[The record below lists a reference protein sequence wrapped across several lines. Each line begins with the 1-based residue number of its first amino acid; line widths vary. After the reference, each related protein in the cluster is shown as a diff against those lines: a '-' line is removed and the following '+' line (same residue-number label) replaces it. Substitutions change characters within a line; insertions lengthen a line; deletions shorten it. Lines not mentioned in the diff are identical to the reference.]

1 MRPAGERGAEVESG
15 LTSGWHISSGGATY
29 GPCEWTELV
38 AWVREGRIGPDDLV
52 WHAQLPRWMPAR
64 QVPGL
69 VPVAEA
75 PAGAGSGSG
84 APTPAYAQAPRA
96 PSHRGLW
103 ALLAGAAVVVVA
115 GAVVG
120 TLLATGVFS
129 KQAPLVETP
138 MRGPTVIDVPYDS
151 SQVVVSPKE
160 GGKFEVQG
168 VEIFVPADAV
178 ASETTLELKVL
189 QADFNVSKEAVP
201 KDGTTSA
208 YRLGQAV
215 DFGPEGMV
223 FDKPVTITMPY
234 EESLLPDGVSED
246 NVALAYWDGLS
257 WVAVKGAVD
266 AGKNTVAVKLT
277 EFTGETFVPVFISQE
292 AIEKNPGLAYGYVA
306 ILINLANNDS
316 STTTTASTAQADAV
330 GHWQQTGTDT
340 SAKQSDETNTYS
352 LGVGSATQ
360 TMVSPGTGDRFA
372 STVTWSSPKASYQAG
387 ETVELALQVKIDTY
401 VWNGKNDGYLHLGL
415 NSVGDS
421 VTARIDAAGMTYGSV
436 TGGAVRLV
444 DDKGEYY
451 FSVKT
456 DNGTQVI
463 SSAGG
468 TVRAQFPA
476 GYSDGELR
484 TIYVE
489 NACGAARYTYAWV
502 N

>member
-15 LTSGWHISSGGATY
+15 LTSGWHISSGGGTY

-52 WHAQLPRWMPAR
+52 WHAQLPGWMPAR

-69 VPVAEA
+69 VPAA
-75 PAGAGSGSG
+75 WSG
-84 APTPAYAQAPRA
+84 APTPAYAQTPRA

-129 KQAPLVETP
+129 KQALLVETP

-189 QADFNVSKEAVP
+189 QADFNVSKEAAP

-215 DFGPEGMV
+215 DFGPEGMA

-234 EESLLPDGVSED
+234 DESLLPDDVSED

-277 EFTGETFVPVFISQE
+277 EFTGETFMPVFVSQE
-292 AIEKNPGLAYGYVA
+292 AIKTHPQIAQVYVLNTL
-306 ILINLANNDS
+306 ILLNDS
-316 STTTTASTAQADAV
+316 STSTTASAAQADVV
-330 GHWQQTGTDT
+330 GSWQQTGMDT
-340 SAKQSDETNTYS
+340 SAKQSDDTNTYS

-360 TMVSPGTGDRFA
+360 TMVSPGTGDRFT

-387 ETVELALQVKIDTY
+387 ETVELALQVKIDAY
-401 VWNGKNDGYLHLGL
+401 VWNGKDDGYLHLGL

-421 VTARIDAAGMTYGSV
+421 ATARIDAAGMRYGSV

-444 DDKGEYY
+444 DDKGESY

-456 DNGTQVI
+456 NNGTQVI

-476 GYSDGELR
+476 GYSEGELR

-489 NACGAARYTYAWV
+489 TGCGAARYTYAWV
-502 N
+502 AG